1 MSEKKLN
8 SNFSKKIIFIGL
20 DNGGKT
26 SIVLSLKGLNLMSLK
41 SSNPTR
47 GVETSNLSI
56 NDEEFNIWDFGGQEQ
71 YRKMHLEDF
80 ENNFQEIDKII
91 YVIDIQDQERYSLAL
106 DYLMLIIKKLGNQ
119 IDKIK
124 FSVFLHKTDPNL
136 KETRPDLTDEI
147 IEDLITKIKDV
158 IPSNFWDEIY
168 KTTIYTVF
176 ERANI

>member
-1 MSEKKLN
+1 MPESKIN
-8 SNFSKKIIFIGL
+8 NNTTKKIIFIGL

-26 SIVLSLKGLNLMSLK
+26 SIVLSLKGQNLMSLK

-47 GVETSNLSI
+47 GIETSSLNI
-56 NDEEFNIWDFGGQEQ
+56 KDEKFNIWDFGGQEQ
-71 YRKMHLEDF
+71 YRNIHLEDF
-80 ENNFQEIDKII
+80 KNNFQETDKII

-136 KETRPDLTDEI
+136 KKTLPDLTDEI
-147 IEDLITKIKDV
+147 IEDLITRIKEV
-158 IPSNFWDEIY
+158 IPSSFWDEIF
-168 KTTIYTVF
+168 KTSIYTVF
-176 ERANI
+176 ERTTI